1 MKSIHIVK
9 DVRDAVIV
17 DHSTNTVKGLK
28 SIYSDIDRIY
38 SAPEDMQIC
47 YTNNNN
53 ERVTL
58 EAKKGDIIVTF
69 YDYDYIVNKVVVVK
83 NTKWKENLISKQCDE
98 ENQQNKLIKMSFLR
112 NRRDICENCDGCET
126 TDC

>member
-1 MKSIHIVK
+1 MKSIHIVPN
-9 DVRDAVIV
+9 VRDAVIV

-28 SIYSDIDRIY
+28 PIRSDIDYIY

-83 NTKWKENLISKQCDE
+83 NTKWKENLISKKCNE
-98 ENQQNKLIKMSFLR
+98 ENQQNKLVKMIFLR
-112 NRRDICENCDGCET
+112 SGHDICENCDECKT

>member
-1 MKSIHIVK
+1 MKSIHIVSN
-9 DVRDAVIV
+9 VRDAVIV

-28 SIYSDIDRIY
+28 PIRSDIDYIY

-98 ENQQNKLIKMSFLR
+98 ENQQNKLVKMSFLR
-112 NRRDICENCDGCET
+112 NRRDICEDCDECET
-126 TDC
+126 PDC

>member
-1 MKSIHIVK
+1 MKSIHIVPN
-9 DVRDAVIV
+9 VRDAIIV

-28 SIYSDIDRIY
+28 PIRSDIDYIY

-83 NTKWKENLISKQCDE
+83 NTRWKENLISKQCDE

-112 NRRDICENCDGCET
+112 SRRDICENCDECET
-126 TDC
+126 PDC

>member
-1 MKSIHIVK
+1 MKSIHIVTN
-9 DVRDAVIV
+9 VRDAVIV

-28 SIYSDIDRIY
+28 PIRSDIDRIY

-98 ENQQNKLIKMSFLR
+98 ENQQNKLVKMSFLR
-112 NRRDICENCDGCET
+112 SRRDICENCDECET
-126 TDC
+126 PDC

>member
-28 SIYSDIDRIY
+28 PIRSDIDYIY

-112 NRRDICENCDGCET
+112 NRRDICEDCDECKIP
-126 TDC
+126 DC

>member
-1 MKSIHIVK
+1 MKSIHIVTN
-9 DVRDAVIV
+9 VRDAVIV

-28 SIYSDIDRIY
+28 PIRSDIDRIY

-58 EAKKGDIIVTF
+58 EAKKDDIIVTF

-83 NTKWKENLISKQCDE
+83 NTKWKENLISKQCNE
-98 ENQQNKLIKMSFLR
+98 ENQQNKLVKMSFLR
-112 NRRDICENCDGCET
+112 SRRDICENCDECET
-126 TDC
+126 HDC

>member
-28 SIYSDIDRIY
+28 SIRSDIDRIY

-98 ENQQNKLIKMSFLR
+98 ENQQNKLVKMSFLR
-112 NRRDICENCDGCET
+112 NRRDICENCDECET
-126 TDC
+126 PDC

>member
-1 MKSIHIVK
+1 MKSIHIVSN
-9 DVRDAVIV
+9 VRDAVIV

-28 SIYSDIDRIY
+28 PIRSDINYIY

-58 EAKKGDIIVTF
+58 EAKKGDIIITF
-69 YDYDYIVNKVVVVK
+69 YDYDYIVNKVIVVK

-98 ENQQNKLIKMSFLR
+98 ENQQNKLVKMSFLR
-112 NRRDICENCDGCET
+112 SKRDICENCDECEIP
-126 TDC
+126 DC

>member
-1 MKSIHIVK
+1 MKSIHIVPN
-9 DVRDAVIV
+9 VRDAIIV

-28 SIYSDIDRIY
+28 PIRSDIDYIY

-98 ENQQNKLIKMSFLR
+98 ENQQNKLVKMSFLR
-112 NRRDICENCDGCET
+112 NRRDICENCDECET
-126 TDC
+126 PDC

>member
-28 SIYSDIDRIY
+28 PIRSDIDYIY
-38 SAPEDMQIC
+38 SAPEDMQVC
-47 YTNNNN
+47 YINNNN

-58 EAKKGDIIVTF
+58 EAKKGDIIITF
-69 YDYDYIVNKVVVVK
+69 YDYDYIVNKVIVVK

-112 NRRDICENCDGCET
+112 GRRDICKNCDECET
-126 TDC
+126 PDC

>member
-28 SIYSDIDRIY
+28 SIRSDIDRIY

-98 ENQQNKLIKMSFLR
+98 ENQQNKLVKMSFLR
-112 NRRDICENCDGCET
+112 SRRDICENCDECET
-126 TDC
+126 PDC

>member
-28 SIYSDIDRIY
+28 SIRSDIDRIY

-83 NTKWKENLISKQCDE
+83 NTRWKENLISKQCDE
-98 ENQQNKLIKMSFLR
+98 ENQQNKLVKMSFLR
-112 NRRDICENCDGCET
+112 SRRDICEDCDECEIP
-126 TDC
+126 DC

>member
-1 MKSIHIVK
+1 MKSIHIVPN
-9 DVRDAVIV
+9 VRDAVIV

-28 SIYSDIDRIY
+28 PVRCDIDRVY

-98 ENQQNKLIKMSFLR
+98 ENKQNKLVKMSFLR
-112 NRRDICENCDGCET
+112 SRCDICENCKCS
-126 TDC
+126 DC

>member
-28 SIYSDIDRIY
+28 PVRCDIDRVY

-112 NRRDICENCDGCET
+112 SRRDICENCDECEIP
-126 TDC
+126 DC

>member
-28 SIYSDIDRIY
+28 PVRCDIDRIY

-98 ENQQNKLIKMSFLR
+98 ENQQNKLVKMSFLR
-112 NRRDICENCDGCET
+112 SRRDICENCDECEIP
-126 TDC
+126 DC

>member
-1 MKSIHIVK
+1 MKSIHIVSN
-9 DVRDAVIV
+9 VRDAVIV

-28 SIYSDIDRIY
+28 PIRSDIDRIY

-69 YDYDYIVNKVVVVK
+69 YDYDYIVNKVIVVK

-98 ENQQNKLIKMSFLR
+98 ENQQNKLVKMSFLR
-112 NRRDICENCDGCET
+112 SRRDICEDCDECKI

>member
-28 SIYSDIDRIY
+28 PIRSDIDRIY

-98 ENQQNKLIKMSFLR
+98 ENQQNKLVKMSFLR
-112 NRRDICENCDGCET
+112 SRRDICENCDECET

>member
-1 MKSIHIVK
+1 MKSIHIVPN
-9 DVRDAVIV
+9 VRDAVIV

-28 SIYSDIDRIY
+28 PIRSDIDYIY

-98 ENQQNKLIKMSFLR
+98 ENQQNKLVKMSFLR
-112 NRRDICENCDGCET
+112 SRRDICENCDECET

>member
-1 MKSIHIVK
+1 MKSIHIVTN
-9 DVRDAVIV
+9 VRDAVIV

-28 SIYSDIDRIY
+28 PIRSDIDRIY

-112 NRRDICENCDGCET
+112 SRRDICENCDECET
-126 TDC
+126 PDC

>member
-28 SIYSDIDRIY
+28 SIRSDIDRIY

-83 NTKWKENLISKQCDE
+83 NAKWKENLISKQCDE
-98 ENQQNKLIKMSFLR
+98 ENQQNKLVKMSFLR
-112 NRRDICENCDGCET
+112 SRRDICENCDECEIP
-126 TDC
+126 DC

>member
-28 SIYSDIDRIY
+28 SIRSDIDRIY

-83 NTKWKENLISKQCDE
+83 NTRWKENLISKQCDE

-112 NRRDICENCDGCET
+112 NRRDICENCDECEIP
-126 TDC
+126 DC

>member
-28 SIYSDIDRIY
+28 PIRSDIDYIY

-98 ENQQNKLIKMSFLR
+98 ENQQNKLVKMSFLR
-112 NRRDICENCDGCET
+112 SRRDICENCDECKCS
-126 TDC
+126 DC

>member
-1 MKSIHIVK
+1 MKSIHIVTN
-9 DVRDAVIV
+9 VRDAVIV

-28 SIYSDIDRIY
+28 PIRSDIDRIY

-112 NRRDICENCDGCET
+112 SRRDICENCGECET
-126 TDC
+126 PDC

>member
-1 MKSIHIVK
+1 MKSIHIVPN
-9 DVRDAVIV
+9 VRDAVIV

-28 SIYSDIDRIY
+28 PIRSDIDYIY

-83 NTKWKENLISKQCDE
+83 NTKWKENLISKQCNE
-98 ENQQNKLIKMSFLR
+98 ENQQNKLVKMSLLR
-112 NRRDICENCDGCET
+112 SGRDICENCDECET

>member
-28 SIYSDIDRIY
+28 SIRSDIDRIY

-98 ENQQNKLIKMSFLR
+98 ENQQNKLVKMSFLR
-112 NRRDICENCDGCET
+112 SRRDICENCDECNIP
-126 TDC
+126 DC

>member
-1 MKSIHIVK
+1 MKSIHIVPN
-9 DVRDAVIV
+9 VRDAVIV

-28 SIYSDIDRIY
+28 SIRSDIDRIY

-98 ENQQNKLIKMSFLR
+98 ENQQNKLVKMSFLR
-112 NRRDICENCDGCET
+112 SRRDICE
-126 TDC
+126 DCNECNIPDC

>member
-28 SIYSDIDRIY
+28 SIRSDIDRIY

-83 NTKWKENLISKQCDE
+83 NTRWKENLISKQCDE
-98 ENQQNKLIKMSFLR
+98 ENQQNKLVKMSFLR
-112 NRRDICENCDGCET
+112 NRRDICENCDECEIP
-126 TDC
+126 DC

>member
-28 SIYSDIDRIY
+28 PIRSDIDRIY

-98 ENQQNKLIKMSFLR
+98 ENQQNKLVKMSFLR
-112 NRRDICENCDGCET
+112 SRRDICKDCDECEIP
-126 TDC
+126 DC

>member
-9 DVRDAVIV
+9 DVRDAIIV

-28 SIYSDIDRIY
+28 PVRCDIDRVY

-112 NRRDICENCDGCET
+112 NRRDICENCDECEIP
-126 TDC
+126 DC

>member
-1 MKSIHIVK
+1 MKSIHIVPK
-9 DVRDAVIV
+9 VRDAVIV
-17 DHSTNTVKGLK
+17 DHSTNTVKGLQA
-28 SIYSDIDRIY
+28 IRSDIDRIY

-83 NTKWKENLISKQCDE
+83 NTKWKENLISKQCNE
-98 ENQQNKLIKMSFLR
+98 ENKQNELVKMSFWR
-112 NRRDICENCDGCET
+112 SRRDTCDCCEDCECSGC
-126 TDC
+126 

>member
-1 MKSIHIVK
+1 MKSIHIVPN
-9 DVRDAVIV
+9 VRDAVIV

-28 SIYSDIDRIY
+28 SIRSDIDRIY

-98 ENQQNKLIKMSFLR
+98 ENQQNKLVKMSFLR
-112 NRRDICENCDGCET
+112 SRRDICEDCDECNIP
-126 TDC
+126 DC

>member
-1 MKSIHIVK
+1 MKSIHIISN
-9 DVRDAVIV
+9 VRDAVIV

-28 SIYSDIDRIY
+28 PIRSDIDRIY

-69 YDYDYIVNKVVVVK
+69 YDYDYIVNKVIVVK

-98 ENQQNKLIKMSFLR
+98 ENQQNKLVKMSFLR
-112 NRRDICENCDGCET
+112 NRRDICEDCDKCEIP
-126 TDC
+126 DC

>member
-1 MKSIHIVK
+1 MKSIHIVSN
-9 DVRDAVIV
+9 VRDAVIV

-28 SIYSDIDRIY
+28 PVRCDIDRVY

-112 NRRDICENCDGCET
+112 SRRDICENCDECET

>member
-1 MKSIHIVK
+1 MKSIHVVPN
-9 DVRDAVIV
+9 VRDVVIV

-28 SIYSDIDRIY
+28 PIRSDIDRIY

-98 ENQQNKLIKMSFLR
+98 ENQQNKLVKMSFLR
-112 NRRDICENCDGCET
+112 SRRDICEDCDECKT
-126 TDC
+126 SDY

>member
-28 SIYSDIDRIY
+28 SIRSDIDRIY

-98 ENQQNKLIKMSFLR
+98 ENQQNKLVKMSFLR
-112 NRRDICENCDGCET
+112 SRRDICENCDECDIP
-126 TDC
+126 DC

>member
-28 SIYSDIDRIY
+28 PVRCDIDRVY

-112 NRRDICENCDGCET
+112 SRRDICEDCDECEIP
-126 TDC
+126 DC

>member
-1 MKSIHIVK
+1 MKSIHIVPN
-9 DVRDAVIV
+9 VRDAIIV

-28 SIYSDIDRIY
+28 PIRSDIDYIY

-98 ENQQNKLIKMSFLR
+98 ENQQNKLVKMSFLR
-112 NRRDICENCDGCET
+112 SRRDICENCDECET

>member
-28 SIYSDIDRIY
+28 PIRSDIDYIY

-98 ENQQNKLIKMSFLR
+98 ENQQNKLVKMSFLR
-112 NRRDICENCDGCET
+112 SRRDICEDCDECKIS
-126 TDC
+126 DC